1 MGRTA
6 QPESLSMKRIGK
18 GKNEKEAE
26 ERLNME
32 RLEMFRKERKANH
45 IESREDETNNE
56 IEVEIEIG
64 MEIWRND

>member
-1 MGRTA
+1 
-6 QPESLSMKRIGK
+6 MKRIGK
-18 GKNEKEAE
+18 GKNEKEEE

-45 IESREDETNNE
+45 IEFREDETNNE